1 MGTTV
6 QESEFKSTGR
16 IDQCIK
22 DCLSCYEACL
32 SCISH
37 CLALGGKHSSVDH
50 IQAMMECSLICNTSA
65 TMMRMNSAFSN
76 ELCQMCAKI
85 CDVCEESCRTI
96 DDTDRMMEKC
106 ADACAKCAE
115 SCRSMSH

>member
-1 MGTTV
+1 MESTVAGSGLQTT
-6 QESEFKSTGR
+6 GL

-22 DCLSCYEACL
+22 DCLNCYETCL

-37 CLALGGKHSSVDH
+37 CLALGGKHASVEH

-65 TMMRMNSAFSN
+65 TMMRMNSAFAN
-76 ELCQMCAKI
+76 ELCQMCAKV
-85 CDVCEESCRTI
+85 CDVCEESCCSI
-96 DDTDRMMEKC
+96 DDTDRMMERC
-106 ADACAKCAE
+106 ADACARCAQ